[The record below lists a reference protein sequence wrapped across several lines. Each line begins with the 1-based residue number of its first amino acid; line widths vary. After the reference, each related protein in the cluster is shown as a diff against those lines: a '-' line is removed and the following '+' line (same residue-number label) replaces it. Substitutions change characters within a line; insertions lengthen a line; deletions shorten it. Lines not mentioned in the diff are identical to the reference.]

1 MAASSWNT
9 YLASKKLLQEHGSV
23 AGVKAAAASSAA
35 VTAPLTVGL
44 DAWKDLPAAVAAA
57 ASQVDIVIPVRAWGE
72 APAAVPQLYL
82 DLPGCAAPWPRTVTP
97 PS

>member
-57 ASQVDIVIPVRAWGE
+57 AFQVDIVIPVRAWGE
-72 APAAVPQLYL
+72 APAAGCVRNWTWTCQAVL
-82 DLPGCAAPWPRTVTP
+82 DLGPEP
-97 PS
+97 